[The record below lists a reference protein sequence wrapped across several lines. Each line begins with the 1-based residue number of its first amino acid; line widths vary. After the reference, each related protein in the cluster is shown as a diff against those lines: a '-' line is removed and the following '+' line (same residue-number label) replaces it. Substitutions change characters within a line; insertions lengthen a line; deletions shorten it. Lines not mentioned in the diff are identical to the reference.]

1 MEQIVNKKIGEIKPY
16 GRNSKKHPEKQV
28 QQIANSIREFGWGQ
42 PIVVDKQG
50 VIIIGHGRYLAAHL
64 LGMEMVPV
72 LQMDIT
78 EEQAKAYRLADNKL
92 NESEWDME
100 LVIAELKGLSLE
112 SIDLTGFDRR
122 LVLNNDDKDDDV
134 PAVPKVAKT
143 KAGDVYEL
151 GDHRIEC
158 ADSTN
163 ESSYLRLFLGNK
175 ADMVFTDPPY
185 NVNYSGSGKNTSE
198 GIMNDKMEDAAFRT
212 FLIAAFKQV
221 RTSTKEGGGM
231 YIFHDPSTQKIFEE
245 ALNANEIGV
254 VSQLIWNKPSAGL
267 GDNAYRSKHEPFFYA
282 GVKGTTPQFY
292 GDRTHSTILDLTKTE
307 EQLMKWVKKQKAAE
321 LEGRTTIWNM
331 KRAPVQEYVHPT
343 QKPVELIMCALSNS
357 SKVGDIVLDPFLGSG
372 STLIAC
378 EKTNRA
384 CYGIELDP
392 KYVDVIVERWCQFTE
407 NRTIKKNGEEV
418 LW

>member
-1 MEQIVNKKIGEIKPY
+1 MQIEQRPIGSIEPY
-16 GRNSKKHPEKQV
+16 GKNAKKHPEKQV

-42 PIVVDKQG
+42 PIVVDKNN

-143 KAGDVYEL
+143 KAGDIYEL
-151 GDHRIEC
+151 GDHRVEC
-158 ADSTN
+158 GDSTN
-163 ESSYLRLFLGNK
+163 ESSYLRLLLGNK

-185 NVNYSGSGKNTSE
+185 NVNYSGSGGNTSD

-212 FLIAAFKQV
+212 FLIAACLF
-221 RTSTKEGGGM
+221 
-231 YIFHDPSTQKIFEE
+231 
-245 ALNANEIGV
+245 
-254 VSQLIWNKPSAGL
+254 
-267 GDNAYRSKHEPFFYA
+267 
-282 GVKGTTPQFY
+282 
-292 GDRTHSTILDLTKTE
+292 
-307 EQLMKWVKKQKAAE
+307 
-321 LEGRTTIWNM
+321 
-331 KRAPVQEYVHPT
+331 
-343 QKPVELIMCALSNS
+343 
-357 SKVGDIVLDPFLGSG
+357 IVN
-372 STLIAC
+372 T
-378 EKTNRA
+378 
-384 CYGIELDP
+384 CYL
-392 KYVDVIVERWCQFTE
+392 
-407 NRTIKKNGEEV
+407 
-418 LW
+418 